1 MAKKINTPAD
11 SQKKYYHLF
20 VPADADISNI
30 KVVEKPVLGNK
41 VDSTKELCVEENDVL
56 TLHKVASI
64 IQSVVRFAYPLL
76 MPNVT
81 KPTGKFLH
89 HYLNV
94 THQSEVLELKVQDPS
109 KPGNAYDYNY
119 YIGPDAK
126 EKAEMMEFIVKSI
139 LEFCKRF
146 I

>member
-11 SQKKYYHLF
+11 PHKNYYHLF
-20 VPADADISNI
+20 IPGDADISNI
-30 KVVEKPVLGNK
+30 NVAQDTALGNNMN
-41 VDSTKELCVEENDVL
+41 STKELYVEESDVI

-64 IQSVVRFAYPLL
+64 IQSVVKLVYPLL
-76 MPNVT
+76 MPNVI
-81 KPTGKFLH
+81 KPTGKFQH
-89 HYLNV
+89 YYLNV
-94 THQSEVLELKVQDPS
+94 AYQSEVLELKVQDPS